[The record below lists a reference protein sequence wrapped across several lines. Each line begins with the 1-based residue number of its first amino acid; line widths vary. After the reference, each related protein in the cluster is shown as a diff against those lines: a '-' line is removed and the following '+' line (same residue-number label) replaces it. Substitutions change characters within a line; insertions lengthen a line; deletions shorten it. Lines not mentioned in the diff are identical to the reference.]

1 VKICVSPLPSAI
13 ERGSW
18 IQGVLK
24 QNHVRELN
32 VSLMKSVAFTGGVQD
47 LTANLEN
54 AA

>member
-1 VKICVSPLPSAI
+1 MMDQMDQMDP
-13 ERGSW
+13 
-18 IQGVLK
+18 GVLK